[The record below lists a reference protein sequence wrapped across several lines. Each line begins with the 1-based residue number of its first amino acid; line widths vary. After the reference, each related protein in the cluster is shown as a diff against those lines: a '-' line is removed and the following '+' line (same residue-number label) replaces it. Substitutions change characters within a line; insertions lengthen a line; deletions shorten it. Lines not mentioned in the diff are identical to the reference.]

1 MRFFDL
7 TPRRVFDLYPPL
19 LKRRGGRISK
29 SEASPLFNSPRALA
43 EVRNMVMEIKLGD
56 IVRLKKKHPCGSYE
70 WQVVR
75 LGADI
80 GIKCLK
86 CQHRVLLERSV
97 FERRVKEFISRGE

>member
-1 MRFFDL
+1 
-7 TPRRVFDLYPPL
+7 
-19 LKRRGGRISK
+19 
-29 SEASPLFNSPRALA
+29 
-43 EVRNMVMEIKLGD
+43 MVMEIKLGD
-56 IVRLKKKHPCGSYE
+56 VVHLKKKHPCGGYE

-86 CQHRVLLERSV
+86 CQHRVLLGRSI